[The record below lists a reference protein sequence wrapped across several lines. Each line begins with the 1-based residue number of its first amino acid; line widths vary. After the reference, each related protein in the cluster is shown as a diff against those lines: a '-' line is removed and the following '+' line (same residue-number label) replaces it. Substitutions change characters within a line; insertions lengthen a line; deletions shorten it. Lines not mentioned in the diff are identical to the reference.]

1 MFRIQ
6 IGSQTIGH
14 FSEIDGLTVEYEV
27 FEWQEGGEN
36 RFVHKLRGRA
46 KYPNIVLKRGI
57 THEAALLDWFR
68 KCQTKTDRQ
77 EGHIDLLGRDGKP
90 VRRFAFEG
98 AFPVKWT
105 GPKLN
110 AASTSIATE
119 QLEIAHTG
127 WRPENAGG

>member
-1 MFRIQ
+1 M
-6 IGSQTIGH
+6 
-14 FSEIDGLTVEYEV
+14 

-57 THEAALLDWFR
+57 THEDALLGWFQ
-68 KCQTKTDRQ
+68 KCQTKMDRR
-77 EGHIDLLGRDGKP
+77 EGHIDLLGDDGKP

-105 GPKLN
+105 GPNLN
-110 AASTSIATE
+110 AASTNIATE

-127 WRPENAGG
+127 FRSENAGG